1 MLGVRRHRL
10 RVFRQLPARPFSRH
24 LFTVLTAAK
33 TTPHAEAVGFSLAIV
48 AVVAAITNAT
58 STPIAKTSTRTDEYT
73 SNATTVA
80 KATTASPD
88 AWAADRLRPRRRS
101 AGGALS
107 RRGPDDG
114 AAEGRPIDT
123 QPAIPLS
130 MTTNP
135 D

>member
-101 AGGALS
+101 AGVRFLGAD
-107 RRGPDDG
+107 RTT
-114 AAEGRPIDT
+114 GR
-123 QPAIPLS
+123 QKAVPLTPS
-130 MTTNP
+130 P
-135 D
+135 RYHFP